1 MFCFHCECRRKMTP
15 FSRLG
20 LGCGRASS
28 APTDGR
34 RKREQIEIDH
44 DQVYGHQFPR
54 GFSAFPFPT
63 SLQQAG
69 TGLGTRPRRQVNLDI
84 QLPTSRDLYNARER
98 EVGSL
103 WAYDA
108 RSSGP
113 LPLFSP
119 CGALSRPSFIP
130 AVHSIRRRAQG
141 RSRPAHLGRR
151 RLGLEGPEHG
161 GRLDRHG

>member
-1 MFCFHCECRRKMTP
+1 MTP
-15 FSRLG
+15 FPRLG
-20 LGCGRASS
+20 LGCGVASS

-69 TGLGTRPRRQVNLDI
+69 TGLGTRNLADRSI
-84 QLPTSRDLYNARER
+84 STSNFPTSAPRDLYNARER

-130 AVHSIRRRAQG
+130 AAHSIRRRAQG

-161 GRLDRHG
+161 GMLDRHG

>member
-1 MFCFHCECRRKMTP
+1 MVDAKENKLRLITIRFMAINSQGDFPR
-15 FSRLG
+15 SRSQLPY
-20 LGCGRASS
+20 S
-28 APTDGR
+28 
-34 RKREQIEIDH
+34 KRERDWE
-44 DQVYGHQFPR
+44 R
-54 GFSAFPFPT
+54 G
-63 SLQQAG
+63 
-69 TGLGTRPRRQVNLDI
+69 PRRQVNLDI
-84 QLPTSRDLYNARER
+84 QLPTSASRDLYNARER

-130 AVHSIRRRAQG
+130 AAHSIRRRAQG

-161 GRLDRHG
+161 GMLDRHG